1 MDTLEQ
7 TCSPKAWSSLFHE
20 NPSFFGPLW
29 VLEKILLKIRSFP
42 QPIDEGCLFRNQ
54 REWAF
59 FEPNLSAST
68 TQSAFHSLSSL
79 ILSITH
85 KVSILQM
92 RKAEVQRGEVTYQ
105 CHMVYRTEFWE
116 LLYRTGIWGQVYE
129 LGNAPIHPLNFV
141 LKRNKSQSSC

>member
-29 VLEKILLKIRSFP
+29 VLEKNLLKIRSFP

-68 TQSAFHSLSSL
+68 TKSAFHSLSSL